1 MHARFIPSEDQ
12 HPSIKSNE
20 KAFSCVQSLQERVGA
35 VLGHDAVGLAL
46 LGLVLGL
53 KLVAHAVV
61 DLREVLLGL
70 EGGNATGAYH
80 GY

>member
-1 MHARFIPSEDQ
+1 MRF
-12 HPSIKSNE
+12 
-20 KAFSCVQSLQERVGA
+20 LQERVGA

-53 KLVAHAVV
+53 ELVAHAVV
-61 DLREVLLGL
+61 DLRKVLLGL
-70 EGGNATGAYH
+70 EGSDATGACY